1 MEYTVCKYGDD
12 IDDTDVLVA
21 DAANAETNVA
31 DDDAEADECDAD
43 DADAGD
49 DGVTGDDVDNND
61 GNVDG
66 ARFIVLVY
74 RSCCGFC
81 CCCCLVTLF
90 DVDGDGEQDEN
101 DCVDGYRSGILA
113 P

>member
-12 IDDTDVLVA
+12 IDTDVLVA
-21 DAANAETNVA
+21 DAAANAETNVA
-31 DDDAEADECDAD
+31 DDDAEADECDA

-81 CCCCLVTLF
+81 CCCLVTLF

-113 P
+113 PL